1 MRRRILSFVISV
13 LVFLACLS
21 FAPQLSA
28 VSAAVACEP
37 STALS
42 QATPGIDGSW
52 LGALDVGGFKLRLV
66 LKISRSPDGKLK
78 ATVDSPDQNVK
89 DIAVDTITF
98 QDGTLRLEMKALS
111 ASYVGTLSKDAA
123 QLTGEF
129 TQGRAMPLNLVRV
142 IQGVP
147 TLVGSSGSLQSTP
160 SIEGNWFGALDVGGF
175 KLRLVLKISKSPDG
189 KLKATVD
196 SLDQNAKDLAVDTI
210 TFQDGTLKFEMTA
223 LSASYVGT
231 FSKDSAQFTGLFT
244 QVGVLPLDFK
254 RVTDASQ
261 LALNRPQTPKKPYPY
276 TEEEVSYENKRDHV
290 KLAATL
296 TLPPGN
302 GPFPAVV
309 LITGSG
315 SQDRNESLL
324 SHQPF
329 LVLADYLTR
338 RGIAVL
344 RADDRGMGGTSKG
357 GPNDTTENYAD
368 DALAG
373 VEFLKTRKE
382 INAKQIGLIGHS
394 EGGMAAPM
402 AAAKSNDVAFIV
414 LMAGPGISGAKLL
427 SKQIALIA
435 SAECQKEV
443 EGSLAEGEKL
453 MATVMQEKD
462 DAVAR
467 QKLHEAAVKRA
478 EAARKKL
485 DAQVTTADAQNAVW
499 ATAWFRYFL
508 NYDPRPTLM
517 KVHVPVL
524 AINGEKDLQ
533 VPPKEDLE
541 GIEQALKDAGNKDY
555 KIVLLP
561 DLNHLFQTTRTGAPS
576 EYAQIEET
584 LAPIALQTIGD
595 WIVAHTVRTN

>member
-1 MRRRILSFVISV
+1 MHRTILTSVMSV
-13 LVFLACLS
+13 LLFSTVWLS
-21 FAPQLSA
+21 STSRLSVA
-28 VSAAVACEP
+28 TAAGFGDQPVA
-37 STALS
+37 SS
-42 QATPGIDGSW
+42 QTTPGVEGNW

-66 LKISRSPDGKLK
+66 LKIS
-78 ATVDSPDQNVK
+78 Q
-89 DIAVDTITF
+89 
-98 QDGTLRLEMKALS
+98 S
-111 ASYVGTLSKDAA
+111 A
-123 QLTGEF
+123 
-129 TQGRAMPLNLVRV
+129 
-142 IQGVP
+142 
-147 TLVGSSGSLQSTP
+147 
-160 SIEGNWFGALDVGGF
+160 
-175 KLRLVLKISKSPDG
+175 DG

-210 TFQDGTLKFEMTA
+210 TFQDGILKFEMKA
-223 LSASYVGT
+223 LSASYAGT
-231 FSKDSAQFTGLFT
+231 LSKDGAQLTGQFT
-244 QVGVLPLDFK
+244 QNGVFPLDFK

-261 LALNRPQTPKKPYPY
+261 MELKRPQTPKKPYPY
-276 TEEEVSYENKRDHV
+276 TEEEVSYENKQDLV

-357 GPNDTTENYAD
+357 GPNDTTENYAA

-373 VEFLKTRKE
+373 VEFLKARKE
-382 INAKQIGLIGHS
+382 INAKQIGLLGHS

-402 AAAKSNDVAFIV
+402 AAAKSDDVAFIV
-414 LMAGPGISGAKLL
+414 LMAGPGISGEKLL
-427 SKQIALIA
+427 TMQISLIA
-435 SAECQKEV
+435 AAECEKEV
-443 EGSLAEGEKL
+443 ENSVAQGRQL
-453 MATVMQEKD
+453 MTTVLQEKD

-467 QKLHEAAVKRA
+467 QKLNDATAKRA
-478 EAARKKL
+478 EAAKKKI
-485 DAQVTTADAQNAVW
+485 DSQMTTADAQNAVW
-499 ATAWFRYFL
+499 ATPWFRYFL

-517 KVHVPVL
+517 KVRVPVL

-561 DLNHLFQTTRTGAPS
+561 HLNHLFQTTKTGAPS
-576 EYAQIEET
+576 EYATIEET
-584 LAPIALQTIGD
+584 IAPIALQTMGD
-595 WIVAHTVRTN
+595 WIVAHTTAH